1 MTNAKDKLEKQE
13 ELKSCPVAA
22 ALAPVRQLQKGE
34 QVSALIFEGGGTKG
48 AAYAGVVKA
57 LDAAGLVKDVKHFA
71 GASAGAMT
79 AAILAAGHDGPAL
92 AKFIKEAPWEKL
104 MKSISYLKVVGL
116 ASKFALKS
124 GGSAIQ
130 TFLEEKVFTSDHFKE
145 LAEKEGW
152 TAKIKPEQDWGRITL
167 GELADYRGVHLK
179 IAVIEATTGVWKL
192 IDHETEK
199 DPVTGKGRYADMP
212 VAVATR
218 ASMAFPIIFTPVE
231 FEKDGVKELFVDG
244 GFIASAGNMPVRAFV
259 DASLS
264 GRTLCCDLISTAQYA
279 DLLRV
284 HGATSECEA
293 AAAQYKKFLAEKK
306 QQKQEVKENKIS
318 GPFAFVGFLKA
329 LLGTMMTVNSQSI
342 GVASKLREAK
352 LDDDQCQSLAVKLPK
367 DTDVIMIDVGD
378 AVSFDDNLE
387 AVEITAM
394 EARGR
399 EAVKRYLEYD
409 LPAEVSARN
418 ANY

>member
-1 MTNAKDKLEKQE
+1 MTNAKDKQEKQE

-22 ALAPVRQLQKGE
+22 ALAPVRQLKKGE

-79 AAILAAGHDGPAL
+79 AAIL
-92 AKFIKEAPWEKL
+92 
-104 MKSISYLKVVGL
+104 
-116 ASKFALKS
+116 
-124 GGSAIQ
+124 
-130 TFLEEKVFTSDHFKE
+130 
-145 LAEKEGW
+145 
-152 TAKIKPEQDWGRITL
+152 
-167 GELADYRGVHLK
+167 
-179 IAVIEATTGVWKL
+179 
-192 IDHETEK
+192 
-199 DPVTGKGRYADMP
+199 
-212 VAVATR
+212 
-218 ASMAFPIIFTPVE
+218 
-231 FEKDGVKELFVDG
+231 
-244 GFIASAGNMPVRAFV
+244 
-259 DASLS
+259 
-264 GRTLCCDLISTAQYA
+264 
-279 DLLRV
+279 
-284 HGATSECEA
+284 
-293 AAAQYKKFLAEKK
+293 
-306 QQKQEVKENKIS
+306 QKQEVKENKIS

-399 EAVKRYLEYD
+399 EAVGRYLEYD
-409 LPAEVSARN
+409 LPAEVEVSARH

>member
-1 MTNAKDKLEKQE
+1 MTNAKDKQEKQE

-71 GASAGAMT
+71 GASAGA
-79 AAILAAGHDGPAL
+79 I
-92 AKFIKEAPWEKL
+92 FI
-104 MKSISYLKVVGL
+104 
-116 ASKFALKS
+116 
-124 GGSAIQ
+124 
-130 TFLEEKVFTSDHFKE
+130 
-145 LAEKEGW
+145 
-152 TAKIKPEQDWGRITL
+152 
-167 GELADYRGVHLK
+167 
-179 IAVIEATTGVWKL
+179 
-192 IDHETEK
+192 
-199 DPVTGKGRYADMP
+199 
-212 VAVATR
+212 
-218 ASMAFPIIFTPVE
+218 
-231 FEKDGVKELFVDG
+231 
-244 GFIASAGNMPVRAFV
+244 
-259 DASLS
+259 
-264 GRTLCCDLISTAQYA
+264 
-279 DLLRV
+279 
-284 HGATSECEA
+284 
-293 AAAQYKKFLAEKK
+293 
-306 QQKQEVKENKIS
+306 
-318 GPFAFVGFLKA
+318 KA

>member
-1 MTNAKDKLEKQE
+1 MTKYKDKQEKQE

-34 QVSALIFEGGGTKG
+34 QVSALIFAGGGTKG

-79 AAILAAGHDGPAL
+79 AAIL
-92 AKFIKEAPWEKL
+92 
-104 MKSISYLKVVGL
+104 
-116 ASKFALKS
+116 
-124 GGSAIQ
+124 
-130 TFLEEKVFTSDHFKE
+130 
-145 LAEKEGW
+145 
-152 TAKIKPEQDWGRITL
+152 
-167 GELADYRGVHLK
+167 
-179 IAVIEATTGVWKL
+179 
-192 IDHETEK
+192 
-199 DPVTGKGRYADMP
+199 
-212 VAVATR
+212 
-218 ASMAFPIIFTPVE
+218 
-231 FEKDGVKELFVDG
+231 
-244 GFIASAGNMPVRAFV
+244 
-259 DASLS
+259 
-264 GRTLCCDLISTAQYA
+264 
-279 DLLRV
+279 
-284 HGATSECEA
+284 
-293 AAAQYKKFLAEKK
+293 
-306 QQKQEVKENKIS
+306 QKQEVKENKIS

-399 EAVKRYLEYD
+399 EAVERYLEYD
-409 LPAEVSARN
+409 LPAEVEVSARH

>member
-1 MTNAKDKLEKQE
+1 MTNAKNNETKQE
-13 ELKSCPVAA
+13 QELKSCPVAA
-22 ALAPVRQLQKGE
+22 ALAPVRQLKKGE

-79 AAILAAGHDGPAL
+79 AAIL
-92 AKFIKEAPWEKL
+92 
-104 MKSISYLKVVGL
+104 
-116 ASKFALKS
+116 
-124 GGSAIQ
+124 
-130 TFLEEKVFTSDHFKE
+130 
-145 LAEKEGW
+145 
-152 TAKIKPEQDWGRITL
+152 
-167 GELADYRGVHLK
+167 
-179 IAVIEATTGVWKL
+179 
-192 IDHETEK
+192 
-199 DPVTGKGRYADMP
+199 
-212 VAVATR
+212 
-218 ASMAFPIIFTPVE
+218 
-231 FEKDGVKELFVDG
+231 
-244 GFIASAGNMPVRAFV
+244 
-259 DASLS
+259 
-264 GRTLCCDLISTAQYA
+264 
-279 DLLRV
+279 
-284 HGATSECEA
+284 
-293 AAAQYKKFLAEKK
+293 
-306 QQKQEVKENKIS
+306 QKQEVKENKIS

-409 LPAEVSARN
+409 LPAEVSARH

>member
-1 MTNAKDKLEKQE
+1 MTNAKNNETKQE
-13 ELKSCPVAA
+13 QELKSCPVAA
-22 ALAPVRQLQKGE
+22 ALAPVRQLKKGE

-79 AAILAAGHDGPAL
+79 AAIL
-92 AKFIKEAPWEKL
+92 
-104 MKSISYLKVVGL
+104 
-116 ASKFALKS
+116 
-124 GGSAIQ
+124 
-130 TFLEEKVFTSDHFKE
+130 
-145 LAEKEGW
+145 
-152 TAKIKPEQDWGRITL
+152 
-167 GELADYRGVHLK
+167 
-179 IAVIEATTGVWKL
+179 
-192 IDHETEK
+192 
-199 DPVTGKGRYADMP
+199 
-212 VAVATR
+212 
-218 ASMAFPIIFTPVE
+218 
-231 FEKDGVKELFVDG
+231 
-244 GFIASAGNMPVRAFV
+244 
-259 DASLS
+259 
-264 GRTLCCDLISTAQYA
+264 
-279 DLLRV
+279 
-284 HGATSECEA
+284 
-293 AAAQYKKFLAEKK
+293 
-306 QQKQEVKENKIS
+306 QKQEVKENKIS